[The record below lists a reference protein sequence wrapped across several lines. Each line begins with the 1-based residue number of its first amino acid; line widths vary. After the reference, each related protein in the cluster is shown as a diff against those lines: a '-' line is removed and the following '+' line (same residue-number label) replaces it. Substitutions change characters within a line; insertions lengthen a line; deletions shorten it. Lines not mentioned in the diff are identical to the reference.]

1 MSTYEQLE
9 ALAPYILPKE
19 ILDDFDIVGIEPK
32 LLISQFK
39 GKVKF
44 RTTVP
49 HSGKTRLAFL
59 F

>member
-39 GKVKF
+39 GKVKL
-44 RTTVP
+44 RRAVP
-49 HSGKTRLAFL
+49 
-59 F
+59 